1 MHITEFISSYKNY
14 PVLFVGTGLSLRY
27 LNNSYT
33 WENLLKHIMSEI
45 SDNNEAFLDIK
56 AQSLTPNRE
65 IDYSKMAATISNL
78 FDEYL
83 SKGENRHGKFKEV
96 NDIYYANLANN
107 VLNSSRFK
115 IYLSLLFKNLDFK
128 EDMSDERNALL
139 KIRKN
144 IGSVITT
151 NYDKLIEDVFQFEP
165 LIGNNILLS
174 NPYGSVYKIHGCTD
188 NPESI
193 IMTTDDYNNFDKK
206 YELIRAQLLSLFI
219 HNPIIFL
226 GYNIGDENIRNL
238 LRTIFTYVTPNSDI
252 AEQIKS
258 NFLLVEYEKN
268 SENESVQEHDIELAD
283 NTTIRVN
290 KIKTDNFTA
299 IYNALSSIQLPVS
312 AMDIRKVQNIVKEI
326 YTGGNI
332 KVNILDNLNDIHNGD
347 FILAAG
353 NINRIKYEYQ
363 NTSEMMANYFNII
376 SEDNKQ
382 LLDLIDKHKIQK
394 NQFFPIFGFSQINS
408 NIQSSSKLK
417 IQQVEKLKNIVKY
430 PTIHSNINDI
440 LADDSISNSKKEH
453 AIISAVLEKNIS
465 LPEIEAY
472 LQSYSEKETTS
483 FRKILCAYD
492 FMKYADNTCLE

>member
-430 PTIHSNINDI
+430 STDHSNINDI
-440 LADDSISNSKKEH
+440 LVDDSISNSKKEY
-453 AIISAVLEKNIS
+453 AIISAVLEQNIP